1 MFEVMFVRVQ
11 ITNNGISSA
20 VGAIINTPESV
31 KTSIHV
37 LLHNLLNI
45 SVFKPAIFISLAI
58 INGFV
63 IRFLLFRKHGERSP
77 LGLVFL
83 FAFTIAIMAFSSITS
98 SVRFLQILYAAI
110 SVITTGYTL
119 YQVVEHSVKTENY
132 I

>member
-1 MFEVMFVRVQ
+1 MFVRVQ

-31 KTSIHV
+31 KTSIHA

-63 IRFLLFRKHGERSP
+63 IRYLLFRKHGERSP
-77 LGLVFL
+77 LGPVFL

-98 SVRFLQILYAAI
+98 SVRFLQILYTAI